1 MTIDMK
7 ATLVKDSEFK
17 TIGLLIEIVDNSG
30 KKRYHKSFGVCPM
43 PCYWTKELDMNK
55 YEADILD
62 LLSLDAQRSEASNL
76 RMNFIRMAETIK
88 GLDVKKDGMTYTS
101 TLAEDTVA
109 TYEAR
114 IKKLIDSLK

>member
-1 MTIDMK
+1 MK
-7 ATLVKDSEFK
+7 CTLVKDSEFK

-30 KKRYHKSFGVCPM
+30 KKCYHKHFGVCPM
-43 PCYWTKELDMNK
+43 PCYWTKELDMGQ

-62 LLSLDAQRSEASNL
+62 LISLEGQRAEASNM
-76 RMNFIRMAETIK
+76 RMNFVRMAETIK
-88 GLDVKKDGMTYTS
+88 GLDVKKNGMTYTS

-114 IKKLIDSLK
+114 IQKIINSLK

>member
-1 MTIDMK
+1 MK
-7 ATLVKDSEFK
+7 CTLVKDSEFK

-30 KKRYHKSFGVCPM
+30 KKCYHKSFGVCPM
-43 PCYWTKELDMNK
+43 PCYWTKELDMNQ

-62 LLSLDAQRSEASNL
+62 LLSLDAQRAEASNM
-76 RMNFIRMAETIK
+76 RMNFVRMAETIK
-88 GLDVKKDGMTYTS
+88 GLDVKKNGITYTS

-114 IKKLIDSLK
+114 IQKIIDSLK

>member
-1 MTIDMK
+1 MK
-7 ATLVKDSEFK
+7 CTLVKDSEFK

-30 KKRYHKSFGVCPM
+30 KKRYRKSFGTCPM
-43 PCYWTKELDMNK
+43 PCYWTKELDMNQ

-62 LLSLDAQRSEASNL
+62 LLSLDAQRAEASNM
-76 RMNFIRMAETIK
+76 RMNFVRMAETIK
-88 GLDVKKDGMTYTS
+88 GLDIKKNGMTYTS

-114 IKKLIDSLK
+114 IQKIIDSLK